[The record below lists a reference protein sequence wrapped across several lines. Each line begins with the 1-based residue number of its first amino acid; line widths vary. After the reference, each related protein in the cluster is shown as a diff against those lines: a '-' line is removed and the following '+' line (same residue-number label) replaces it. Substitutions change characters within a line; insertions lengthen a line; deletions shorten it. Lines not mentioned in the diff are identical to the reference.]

1 MRPAADQA
9 ADSKIARNWA
19 GSGGNGLPFIEE
31 LASDACATPSCCAG
45 SSPCARNPGSP
56 LSRAQPASAC
66 GASAASLPS
75 SAAISAQT

>member
-31 LASDACATPSCCAG
+31 LASAACAT
-45 SSPCARNPGSP
+45 
-56 LSRAQPASAC
+56 
-66 GASAASLPS
+66 AA
-75 SAAISAQT
+75 